1 MRAELQGEIRRLRSR
16 GITPGLAAVQVGDNP
31 ASTTYVRMKGKAC
44 DEAGLYHETLRLSR
58 ETTEAELLEL
68 VERLNSD
75 HKVHGILVQLPLPKH
90 IDAPRVLHRVSPG
103 KDVDGFHPENVGKV
117 SIGDPTGFRPA
128 TPYGVQQLLVKS
140 EIETKGHHAVIVGRS
155 NIVGRPMAALL
166 LQDGPGDHARAG
178 RGRADDH
185 HHVAVQHRP
194 GGAPVGQSLDLFA
207 AVSPEGAWTVT
218 QVTRRA
224 RAVVEA
230 GLLPLW
236 VRGEISGFK
245 AWQSGHWY
253 FALRDRS
260 AQIRCVMFQ
269 KDNRRLPAP
278 PQDGMQV
285 FLFARPTVWEEKG
298 EFRLTVVDLLSTEA
312 GGLWQLAFEKA
323 KAALAR
329 DGLLDP
335 ARKRALP
342 RYPLRIAVVTSPDGA
357 ALRDIIAVTA
367 RRWPVAELL
376 VLPTRVQGDGAEQ
389 EICAAL
395 ALLCRVEDL
404 DVAIIG
410 RGGGSRE
417 DLWTFNHERVARA
430 VAALPVPV
438 ISAVGHET
446 DVTLCDLVA
455 DVRAPTPSAAAE
467 AATPD
472 RTDVLAE
479 LVHLG
484 ARLARGLAG
493 RSGRVAERLDRTF
506 DRLTGT
512 LERRLERHRRA
523 RARLTAAEAQV
534 KQVLSDQAGHLKVED
549 FDG

>member
-1 MRAELQGEIRRLRSR
+1 
-16 GITPGLAAVQVGDNP
+16 
-31 ASTTYVRMKGKAC
+31 
-44 DEAGLYHETLRLSR
+44 
-58 ETTEAELLEL
+58 
-68 VERLNSD
+68 
-75 HKVHGILVQLPLPKH
+75 
-90 IDAPRVLHRVSPG
+90 
-103 KDVDGFHPENVGKV
+103 
-117 SIGDPTGFRPA
+117 
-128 TPYGVQQLLVKS
+128 
-140 EIETKGHHAVIVGRS
+140 
-155 NIVGRPMAALL
+155 
-166 LQDGPGDHARAG
+166 
-178 RGRADDH
+178 
-185 HHVAVQHRP
+185 
-194 GGAPVGQSLDLFA
+194 VGQSLDLFA
-207 AVSPEGAWTVT
+207 GVSPEGAWTVT

-224 RAVVEA
+224 RAVVEG

-285 FLFARPTVWEEKG
+285 FLFGRPTIWEEKG

-312 GGLWQLAFEKA
+312 GGLWQLAFEKT
-323 KAALAR
+323 KAALAK

-335 ARKRALP
+335 ARKRPLP
-342 RYPLRIAVVTSPDGA
+342 PYPLRIGIVTSPDGA
-357 ALRDIIAVTA
+357 ALQDIIAVTG

-376 VLPTRVQGDGAEQ
+376 VLPTRVQGEGAEQ

-395 ALLCRVEDL
+395 ALLCRVEGLDL
-404 DVAIIG
+404 AIIG

-455 DVRAPTPSAAAE
+455 DVRAATPSAAAE

-472 RTDVLAE
+472 RADVLVE
-479 LVHLG
+479 LAHLG
-484 ARLARGLAG
+484 SRLARGLAG
-493 RSGRVAERLDRTF
+493 RSGRVAERLDRTL

-512 LERRLERHRRA
+512 LDRRLERHRHELSGLAGRLDALSPLKILERGYALARDEQGRVLKRVVQFPSGLRFRLRVTDGEVAA
-523 RARLTAAEAQV
+523 RAGE
-534 KQVLSDQAGHLKVED
+534 S
-549 FDG
+549 